1 MPYLNLL
8 YSAADEAIAP
18 ELAAELTRITGETL
32 GKKKE
37 LTVVAIRRLTPEQWF
52 VGGEALAPGQT
63 GAVLEIRIT
72 EGTNTKAQKA
82 AFVRAAFDALA
93 RLLRNLHSTSYV
105 TVHEPSADAWGYGGE
120 TQEYRYIRS
129 QVP

>member
-8 YSAADEAIAP
+8 YSAADEIRAD
-18 ELAAELTRITGETL
+18 ELAAELTHLTGETL
-32 GKKKE
+32 GKKRE
-37 LTVVAIRRLTPEQWF
+37 LTVVTFQRVAPGQWF

-82 AFVRAAFDALA
+82 AFIRAAFDALGR
-93 RLLRNLHSTSYV
+93 RLSNLHPTSYV
-105 TVHEPSADAWGYGGE
+105 TVHEPAADAWGYGGE
-120 TQEYRYIRS
+120 TQEYRYIRN
-129 QVP
+129 QLR